1 MNIKWIITKPPTP
14 IILLDTLFFIDLIK
28 NKNSKKKSPYFGDEL
43 KLVDLII
50 SRILDGK
57 LMCPFGEQRREYEL
71 RKKHKEEIIKLQ
83 IKLSFGIEVKR
94 GYGIYQYQIMKAMEA
109 YIKNKKEIICDYM
122 CIFHK
127 DPIKEFR
134 KILNALLAFGEID
147 KLAES
152 VIERERKVR
161 KELSEDWEELREIF
175 EEKQTK
181 YEDWITKAG
190 SLDYMKQAIEIAIN
204 KGMDK
209 PLNKIDRF
217 AVYRLNRLLEL
228 YNYYAKK
235 DASIKDIFYFLESE
249 YYASIP
255 YNAILF
261 KLFTSIFTQE
271 GKVKKSDY
279 FDIKQTTHMLPFLT
293 YFLTDSS
300 LKHRLTTKPLELD
313 NIYGVKIYSM
323 REINMLIEELEK
335 L

>member
-1 MNIKWIITKPPTP
+1 MNIKWKIIKPPIP

-28 NKNSKKKSPYFGDEL
+28 SKNSKKKSPYFDDEL

-50 SRILDGK
+50 SRIIDGK

-71 RKKHKEEIIKLQ
+71 RKKYKEEIIKLQ
-83 IKLSFGIEVKR
+83 IKLSFGIEVKG
-94 GYGIYQYQIMKAMEA
+94 GYDIYQYQMMKAMEA
-109 YIKNKKEIICDYM
+109 YIKKKKEIICDYM
-122 CIFHK
+122 CIFYK

-134 KILNALLAFGEID
+134 KILNALLFVGEID

-161 KELSEDWEELREIF
+161 EEIYEDWEEFRKIF
-175 EEKQTK
+175 EEKRIK

-190 SLDYMKQAIEIAIN
+190 SLDFMKQAIEIAIN
-204 KGMDK
+204 KGIDK
-209 PLNKIDRF
+209 PLNEIDRF
-217 AVYRLNRLLEL
+217 AVYRINRLLDL

-261 KLFTSIFTQE
+261 KLITSIFTQE

-279 FDIKQTTHMLPFLT
+279 FDIKQTMHMLPFLT

-300 LKHRLTTKPLELD
+300 LKHRLITKPLELD
-313 NIYGVKIYSM
+313 NIYGVKIYSLK
-323 REINMLIEELEK
+323 EINVLKKELEK